1 MFNFYK
7 KFDIKIYLFIII
19 ISFSFYRSPYIFFN
33 GRFFAEEAKH
43 FAYAWKN
50 GFLSGLFY
58 VEDFAGYFNLIANI
72 LSSTASIIQLEYA
85 PFVTVYGSFLIIL
98 ILPYLVFFRDSN
110 LFDNNNKKI
119 IGGIILFC
127 SPPFVPE
134 IWLNAINLQV
144 YLGLISII
152 ILFMH
157 NLTKKQK
164 IFNHLIIFISGFSG
178 IYTCSLLPLFAI
190 NYYFKKNFY
199 NLLNFL
205 IILFSTIIQLSLIIY
220 FKLKNTLSDSVFT
233 NNIDFLSLSLYLY
246 NNIFKAFFG
255 REFIHLIW
263 QNLKFFLNDSYM
275 IISISISI
283 LLFLIILFYS
293 KNIIKLAFKD
303 KTFLYL
309 VYIFFTISFV
319 ILIGSLGN
327 YFGGRYAVITGSTLI
342 LIVIHLQSITRNKI
356 FKVFTYLL
364 IFSPLI
370 AGVYEFKPPVQNTKN
385 YYNKLL
391 DCVGCPVWKDELS
404 KWKDDNNY
412 IIKIWPYP
420 MKTMYLN

>member
-1 MFNFYK
+1 MFNLHK
-7 KFDIKIYLFIII
+7 KFNFKIFLFLIII
-19 ISFSFYRSPYIFFN
+19 LFSFYRSPYIFFE

-58 VEDFAGYFNLIANI
+58 VEDLAGYFNLIANI
-72 LSSTASIIQLEYA
+72 LSSIAAIIQLEYA

-98 ILPYLVFFRDSN
+98 ILPYLVFFRESN

-144 YLGLISII
+144 YLGLISIV
-152 ILFMH
+152 ILFMQ
-157 NLTKKQK
+157 NLTKNQK
-164 IFNHLIIFISGFSG
+164 FFNHLIIFISGFSG

-190 NYYFKKNFY
+190 NYFLKKSFY
-199 NLLNFL
+199 NFLNFL
-205 IILFSTIIQLSLIIY
+205 IILFSTIVQLYLIIY
-220 FKLKNTLSDSVFT
+220 FKLKNTLSESVFS
-233 NNIDFLSLSLYLY
+233 NNIDFSSLSLFLY

-255 REFIHLIW
+255 REFIHFIW
-263 QNLKFFLNDSYM
+263 ENSKIFFNHSH
-275 IISISISI
+275 IILSI
-283 LLFLIILFYS
+283 LIILFLIVLFYS
-293 KNIIKLAFKD
+293 KNMIKLALKD
-303 KTFLYL
+303 RTFLYL
-309 VYIFFTISFV
+309 VYIFFTITFV
-319 ILIGSLGN
+319 ILIGSLDN

-342 LIVIHLQSITRNKI
+342 LIIIHLQSIVRKKI
-356 FKVFTYLL
+356 FKIFTYLL
-364 IFSPLI
+364 IIFPLF
-370 AGVYEFKPPVQNTKN
+370 AGIYEFKPPKQNTKY

-391 DCVGCPVWKDELS
+391 DCVDCPVWKDELN
-404 KWKDDNNY
+404 KWKYDNNY

-420 MKTMYLN
+420 IKTMYLN